1 MDRSHSHFA
10 SGLFNVKRRYLQAL
24 LKKGPMPTPFDIDVR
39 YLRMET
45 EGLLDKIVPAVVSY
59 LKGLCNLRTLHIKA
73 NIFPVDSETE
83 VKKVNKMRL
92 AEYIEAMSGVK
103 VSLDAMFDVQTKRIR
118 EYKKGSCLIYLALS
132 IDMTVSSISAEKL
145 EDILV
150 LVHLDLH
157 NCVKIFAQNLK
168 YLKLS
173 GDDIWIG
180 QSLGKPTSLEKAD
193 LFLESIRRCF
203 KILSEVLYS
212 INKVET
218 LALNRETT
226 MAIFNFMP
234 LLLENVCYLSIHVG
248 SFRDMLV
255 PGMEGTAVEATIY
268 VFASASTQDII
279 WRFKEVRSNFDELP
293 EKSIWV
299 GIKRG
304 TLLATALRAY
314 AADPDLQQEWMMVKK
329 VNKMRLAEY
338 IEAMSGVM
346 VCLDAMFDVH
356 TKQIHE
362 YKKGSCLIYLA
373 LSINMTVSSS
383 INKVETLALNR
394 EITMVIFFPSMA
406 IGAVF
411 YGDFIPLLLENV
423 CYLSIHVGS
432 VRDMLLENAL
442 LKKGPMPTP
451 FDIDVRY
458 LRMEIEGLLGK
469 IVPAVVSYLK
479 GLRNLRTL
487 HIKAN
492 IFPVDSETEVKK
504 VNKMRLAEYIEAM
517 SGVKVSLHAM
527 FDVQTK
533 RIREYQKGSC
543 LIYLALSIDMTVS
556 RKNYLIPSKG
566 SHHRPP
572 ALCTP
577 SSSSCH
583 GDLRSWTP

>member
-1 MDRSHSHFA
+1 MSC
-10 SGLFNVKRRYLQAL
+10 GL
-24 LKKGPMPTPFDIDVR
+24 I
-39 YLRMET
+39 
-45 EGLLDKIVPAVVSY
+45 
-59 LKGLCNLRTLHIKA
+59 
-73 NIFPVDSETE
+73 
-83 VKKVNKMRL
+83 
-92 AEYIEAMSGVK
+92 
-103 VSLDAMFDVQTKRIR
+103 
-118 EYKKGSCLIYLALS
+118 LS
-132 IDMTVSSISAEKL
+132 ISGEKL
-145 EDILV
+145 EDILIDLNFLSTRKNLFAKYV
-150 LVHLDLH
+150 LWR
-157 NCVKIFAQNLK
+157 AQNLK
-168 YLKLS
+168 KAEKPH
-173 GDDIWIG
+173 
-180 QSLGKPTSLEKAD
+180 QSKAVRKIRKSIMTSKVW
-193 LFLESIRRCF
+193 
-203 KILSEVLYS
+203 KKV
-212 INKVET
+212 INSVT
-218 LALNRETT
+218 
-226 MAIFNFMP
+226 
-234 LLLENVCYLSIHVG
+234 G
-248 SFRDMLV
+248 
-255 PGMEGTAVEATIY
+255 EGTAVEATIY
-268 VFASASTQDII
+268 VFVSASIQDII
-279 WRFKEVRSNFDELP
+279 RRFKEARSNLMNYQR
-293 EKSIWV
+293 SIWV

-346 VCLDAMFDVH
+346 VWSQVCLDAMFDVH

-373 LSINMTVSSS
+373 LSINMTVSRTTLYLLKGAIAILQQCAYQVHILVTYLKLSGDDIWIGQSLGKSTPLEKAEFFLDSNRHCFKILSEVLSS

-556 RKNYLIPSKG
+556 RYSRPAILFKYVRACSRRGRNLQSQ
-566 SHHRPP
+566 SLLRPP
-572 ALCTP
+572 GSAPEKDPTHLGARP
-577 SSSSCH
+577 AA
-583 GDLRSWTP
+583 